1 MIVTICIL
9 STLLIISA
17 FIIVNLLR
25 KLEKVDDEL
34 SLVSDQFT
42 NLIQTLEQAVT
53 KMREIDS
60 KGWFE
65 SDDETGTVFKGIN
78 DLLTQIYN
86 EWEIDNNERE

>member
-65 SDDETGTVFKGIN
+65 SDDETGTVFKGNN

-86 EWEIDNNERE
+86 EWEIDNNERD